1 MRCWQRR
8 KISMSRRDDTVPMRH
23 MLDYAREAV
32 ALVRQRSRADLD
44 ADRLLQLG
52 LRQIIQVVGEAAN
65 RVSRDGQARYPD
77 IPWRDA
83 IAARNR
89 RPGARPPWTR
99 ELMPGTIDQLL
110 INRPKCRHRGQ
121 RIWRSRGRLPPM
133 NSYIGFAVLVLAGAL
148 LATPARAQ
156 TFQVD
161 AERNGATIIRRP
173 CDGGPCCN
181 TCHVGQPAPDKKPP
195 KHDRAL
201 YSKHLV
207 QLAEGKRLTVSRDSY
222 VVREKGE
229 LVLYEGK

>member
-52 LRQIIQVVGEAAN
+52 LRQIIQVRPPGPRELSPAPID
-65 RVSRDGQARYPD
+65 RLLTTRPRC
-77 IPWRDA
+77 
-83 IAARNR
+83 
-89 RPGARPPWTR
+89 RPG
-99 ELMPGTIDQLL
+99 E
-110 INRPKCRHRGQ
+110 K

-181 TCHVGQPAPDKKPP
+181 TCHVGQPAQDKKPP
-195 KHDRAL
+195 KHDREL
-201 YSKHLV
+201 YAQYLE
-207 QLAEGKRLTVSRDSY
+207 QLA
-222 VVREKGE
+222 
-229 LVLYEGK
+229 